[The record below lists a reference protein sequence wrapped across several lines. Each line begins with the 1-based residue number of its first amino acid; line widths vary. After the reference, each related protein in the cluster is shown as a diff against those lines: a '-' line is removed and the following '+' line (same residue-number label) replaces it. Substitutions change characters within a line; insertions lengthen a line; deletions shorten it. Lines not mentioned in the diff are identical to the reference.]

1 MDIGKLIENSQLI
14 ENLNINNLTEE
25 QYEILNCIWIA
36 IRDNDYNEL
45 ENIKNQFIEANKIEH
60 YDKVIKM
67 AKEINKDYEKFELFR
82 NNDVN
87 DEKKVFLINQIF
99 NNFILVNK
107 GVSIKSLINDEKI
120 SDELLDEVS
129 YWLYAAVD
137 YCIANNYD
145 GNKLV
150 LLLAETYKMD
160 KNILEE
166 LKTLY
171 NNNIM
176 MLKINYIIKNINN

>member
-1 MDIGKLIENSQLI
+1 MDIGKLIKNSQLI
-14 ENLNINNLTEE
+14 ENLSVNNLTEE
-25 QYEILNCIWIA
+25 QYGILNCIWIA
-36 IRDNDYNEL
+36 IRDNDCNEL
-45 ENIKNQFIEANKIEH
+45 DNIKNQFKEANKIEY
-60 YDKVIKM
+60 YDKVIKI

-82 NNDVN
+82 SNDIN

-107 GVSIKSLINDEKI
+107 DVSIKSLINEEKI
-120 SDELLDEVS
+120 NDELLNEVS

-137 YCIANNYD
+137 YCVANNYD

-150 LLLAETYKMD
+150 SLLNETYQINKS
-160 KNILEE
+160 ILEE

-176 MLKINYIIKNINN
+176 MLKINYIIKNQNN

>member
-1 MDIGKLIENSQLI
+1 MDIGKLIKNTQLI

-25 QYEILNCIWIA
+25 QYEILNYIWIT
-36 IRDNDYNEL
+36 IRDNDQNEL
-45 ENIKNQFIEANKIEH
+45 EKIKKQFNDANMIE
-60 YDKVIKM
+60 YLDMVIKI

-82 NNDVN
+82 NNDIN
-87 DEKKVFLINQIF
+87 DEKKIFLINQIF

-107 GVSIKSLINDEKI
+107 GISIKSLINDEKI
-120 SDELLDEVS
+120 SDELLDEIS

-145 GNKLV
+145 GNKLI
-150 LLLAETYKMD
+150 LLLSETYKID

-176 MLKINYIIKNINN
+176 MLKMNYIIKNLNN